1 MKILSWNIRGLG
13 GSHWKR
19 KRSRLRQELNKGL
32 IAGQIDFLLIQEHHF
47 NARQI
52 DCCGSLLKGDWQI
65 FWAPGYGSSENQ
77 GGICIAVHGMWK
89 SCIVRQEILIPGR
102 AQVIVVKEKG
112 VEWGLLNLYAPNH
125 SSSRAQFWESL
136 LLYMPNTIDHW
147 IIGGDFNMLED
158 PSDRIGGSFAT
169 IHGRELAAWERLIF
183 KLRVVDVWQA
193 ENFHKMKDSL
203 RYSRTNKGNGMV
215 NMASS
220 HDLANMSR
228 IDRFYVSDNFCDK
241 GGKHGIMPGTILS
254 DHSPVIL
261 TIKSESKTMQIQM
274 RVPEALLMDS
284 QYSGEVERIWI
295 NQMEQAGNILEK
307 VTQALEHI
315 SSFFKEQ
322 AKLSYEVYV
331 TRERN
336 IRRAVVS
343 LQRLQERHPES
354 RWVAEHLA
362 QAKQTVTEIESK
374 RGEFNFHYQKSR
386 WSKTGDRCT
395 KEFFDKV
402 RPRKLNSGIRQLRKE
417 DGTITEDPGEM
428 RTIATKYFSQLL
440 KAEETTL
447 EILN

>member
-1 MKILSWNIRGLG
+1 M
-13 GSHWKR
+13 
-19 KRSRLRQELNKGL
+19 
-32 IAGQIDFLLIQEHHF
+32 
-47 NARQI
+47 
-52 DCCGSLLKGDWQI
+52 
-65 FWAPGYGSSENQ
+65 APGYGSSENQ

-125 SSSRAQFWESL
+125 SSSHAQFWESL

-158 PSDRIGGSFAT
+158 PADRTGGSFAT
-169 IHGRELAAWERLIF
+169 IHGREWAAWERLIF

-241 GGKHGIMPGTILS
+241 GGKHGIMPGTTVS

-261 TIKSESKTMQIQM
+261 TIKSESKTMQIQI

-362 QAKQTVTEIESK
+362 QAKQTLTEIESK

-395 KEFFDKV
+395 KEFLTRLDQGNLIV
-402 RPRKLNSGIRQLRKE
+402 EYDN
-417 DGTITEDPGEM
+417 
-428 RTIATKYFSQLL
+428 
-440 KAEETTL
+440 
-447 EILN
+447 